1 MALGSG
7 GPAAALARVR
17 RTALASGG
25 RLVASA
31 TGAPHVRDALGHVLL
46 MLKRW
51 LPGSLA
57 SDRGPVEAGPTTSAV
72 EAPPPRPRRAVPREY
87 RSLHDYLDG
96 RFATTVVLTF
106 GQIEDLL
113 GFALPDPAR
122 HQQEWWSNVE
132 PPGPAPAPSRSW
144 TEARRLATANLRAQI
159 VVFERDP
166 A

>member
-1 MALGSG
+1 MALGAG

-17 RTALASGG
+17 RPALASGG
-25 RLVASA
+25 GLVAFA
-31 TGAPHVRDALGHVLL
+31 TGAPHVRDALLT
-46 MLKRW
+46 LKQW
-51 LPGSLA
+51 LWRAVANEREPA
-57 SDRGPVEAGPTTSAV
+57 DAVPTTGAV
-72 EAPPPRPRRAVPREY
+72 KAPPPRPRRAVPREY
-87 RSLHDYLDG
+87 LSLHDYLDG

-144 TEARRLATANLRAQI
+144 TEASRLATANLRAQI